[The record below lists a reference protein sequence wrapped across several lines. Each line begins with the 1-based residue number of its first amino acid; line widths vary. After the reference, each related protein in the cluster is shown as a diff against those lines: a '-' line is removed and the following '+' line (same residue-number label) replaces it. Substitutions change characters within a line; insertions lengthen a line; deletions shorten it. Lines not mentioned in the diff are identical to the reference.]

1 MEILKIAYRLHA
13 CFDIHQS
20 MNINMTNNGKE
31 KVNSMLLIHFL
42 FEKKTI
48 LRVIYSC
55 VNAHLM
61 PIFRSPSQ
69 APSQESLL
77 SY

>member
-1 MEILKIAYRLHA
+1 
-13 CFDIHQS
+13 
-20 MNINMTNNGKE
+20 
-31 KVNSMLLIHFL
+31 MLLIHFL

-55 VNAHLM
+55 VNADLM
-61 PIFRSPSQ
+61 PIFRSLSQ